1 MKKLTNKPATKKQ
14 IASKRKQPE
23 KRVSEFW
30 TAIMNEDTGAV
41 TILQTVV
48 HHDEPKRI

>member
-14 IASKRKQPE
+14 IASKKNKPE
-23 KRVSEFW
+23 ERVSEFW

-48 HHDEPKRI
+48 HHDDK

>member
-1 MKKLTNKPATKKQ
+1 MKKLKTKQATKQQ
-14 IASKRKQPE
+14 IASKRNNPE

-30 TAIMNEDTGAV
+30 TALLNEDTGAV

-48 HHDEPKRI
+48 HHDEDERN